1 MMKISKTLIFTIL
14 LTAFSASAYGQQK
27 GYYRSPTIHG
37 DNIVFTAEGDLW
49 KYDLISGKSQRLTTH
64 HGMETQASFSPD
76 GNYIAFTGE
85 YEGPSEIYI
94 IPASGGKPERLT
106 YEENSPLISQW
117 TSDGKI
123 LYSTNYYSTIP
134 NAQLNKI
141 DPETSYSTL
150 IPLFQADQGS
160 YSDEGKLFFTRLRKQ
175 SSHTKRYMGGT
186 AQSIWKF
193 DGKSEAVH
201 LTGEYDGTSKDPMY
215 YQGRIYFLSDRDGTM
230 NIWSMNTEGEDMQQH
245 TFASGWDLYEA
256 DMDNGRIV
264 CQKGADIILYDI
276 NTGQEE
282 IPAIELFSDFDQKR
296 IQWISDPESKITSLN
311 ISHNGKNVVITS
323 RGRVFNFPVNGERW
337 SEITRKY
344 GVRYKEASFA
354 EDRDK
359 IVMLS
364 DESGEFEIWQSGHL
378 GLDKP
383 VQLTEGSNNLITAYS
398 ISPDGKYIVYGEKD
412 NRLKLFDTE
421 KGKSTLIDEN
431 DFSGFRDPLA
441 WSHDSKWIAYV
452 NSADNRNMIIR
463 VYSID
468 DKKSHTLST
477 ERLDSY
483 NPRFSSDGKWLY
495 FISDRTF
502 NSTVGSPWG
511 SRQPDPHLD
520 LTSKIYALALR
531 NDARFPFMESNELQ
545 EEIKEN
551 KELQEETKKNEE
563 LQEVEIDFEGIES
576 RLYEVPLSAGN
587 YRNFYVTGKQLIY
600 MQSEDGSRGSAV
612 KSLKISN
619 EPDNKPKTLASGISG
634 FAVSGDG
641 KNILL
646 RKKDGIYVMKTTAS
660 KLDESEHEIKINN
673 WAFNIDPVEDWKQMF
688 RDAWRM
694 ERDYFY
700 DPGMHGLD
708 WDAVYDK
715 YSALLPRVT
724 DRYELD
730 DLMAQMISELS
741 TLHMFVRGG
750 DKRTSPDNI
759 TMGHLGA
766 DLHKD
771 RSSGAFII
779 DHIYMTDPDYPTETS
794 PLAKP
799 YLRVEKGDA
808 IIAID
813 GVDARKEPSVNKLLA
828 NKAGMQ
834 VRISFEKP
842 DGKTYEEIIK
852 PVSSRAFSNIRYSE
866 WEYTRSR
873 EVAEKS
879 DERIGYVHLRAMGGN
894 NYTEWVKGYYPNYR
908 KEGLIIDVRHN
919 RGGNIDSWILGK
931 LLRKAWFY
939 WAPRAGKP
947 YWNMQY
953 AFRGHMVVLIDE
965 NTASDGEAFAEGFRR
980 LEMGKLIGT
989 RTWGGEIWLSQR
1001 NRLVDNGIATAAEN
1015 GVYSPDGEWLIEGY
1029 GVEPDI
1035 EVDNLPYESFKGKD
1049 AQLEAAIEHLMM
1061 LMEKEPVEVPP
1072 IPERPD
1078 KSFDYNNH

>member
-1 MMKISKTLIFTIL
+1 MIKCSKVLIFTIL
-14 LTAFSASAYGQQK
+14 FTAIAASAYSQHK
-27 GYYRSPTIHG
+27 GYYRSPAING

-49 KYDLISGKSQRLTTH
+49 KYDISSGKTQRLTTH

-76 GNYIAFTGE
+76 GKYIAFTGE
-85 YEGPSEIYI
+85 YEGPDEVYV
-94 IPASGGKPERLT
+94 IPAVGGKPERLT
-106 YEENSPLISQW
+106 YEENSPQISQW
-117 TSDGKI
+117 TADGKI

-134 NAQLNKI
+134 DAQLIKL
-141 DPETSYSTL
+141 DPETSHSTL
-150 IPLFQADQGS
+150 IPLFQADQGT
-160 YSDEGKLFFTRLRKQ
+160 YSDKGELFFTRLRKQ
-175 SSHTKRYMGGT
+175 SSHTKRYVGGT

-193 DGKSEAVH
+193 DGQGEAVH
-201 LTGEYDGTSKDPMY
+201 LTGDYDGTSKDPMY
-215 YQGRIYFLSDRDGTM
+215 YNGRIYFLSDRDGTM
-230 NIWSMNTEGEDMQQH
+230 NIWSMNTNGRDMQQH
-245 TFASGWDLYEA
+245 TYASGWDLVEA
-256 DMDNGRIV
+256 DMDKGRIV
-264 CQKGADIILYDI
+264 CQKGADIIMYDI
-276 NTGQEE
+276 NTGREE

-296 IQWISDPESKITSLN
+296 IQWINDPESKISSVN
-311 ISHNGKNVVITS
+311 ISHDGENVVITS

-344 GVRYKEASFA
+344 GIRYKDASFA
-354 EDRDK
+354 ARDDK
-359 IVMLS
+359 ILMLS

-383 VQLTEGSNNLITAYS
+383 VQMTEGSTNLITNYS

-421 KGKSTLIDEN
+421 SGKSVRIDEN

-452 NSADNRNMIIR
+452 NSAGNRNSIIK

-468 DKKSHTLST
+468 DKKSYIMST
-477 ERLDSY
+477 GRLDSY
-483 NPRFSSDGKWLY
+483 KPRFSHDGKWLY

-511 SRQPDPHLD
+511 SRQPDPHFD
-520 LTSKIYALALR
+520 KTSKIYALALSK
-531 NDARFPFMESNELQ
+531 DARFPFLESNEL
-545 EEIKEN
+545 ED
-551 KELQEETKKNEE
+551 ETKDEKETQT
-563 LQEVEIDFEGIES
+563 LKIDFEGIDY
-576 RLYEVPLSAGN
+576 RLYEVPLSPGN
-587 YRNFYVTGKQLIY
+587 YRNFFVTGEQLIY
-600 MQSEDGSRGSAV
+600 LQSEDGSSGSAV
-612 KSLKISN
+612 KTLKISN
-619 EPDNKPKTLASGISG
+619 DPDNKPKTLASGISG
-634 FAVSGDG
+634 FSVSGNG
-641 KNILL
+641 KKILL
-646 RKKDGIYVMKTTAS
+646 RKRDGIFVMKASAS
-660 KLDESEHEIKINN
+660 KLDEPEHELKINN
-673 WAFNIDPVEDWKQMF
+673 WAFNIDPVEGWKQMF
-688 RDAWRM
+688 IDAWRM

-715 YSALLPRVT
+715 YSALLPRIT

-759 TMGHLGA
+759 SMGHLGA
-766 DLHKD
+766 DLYKD
-771 RSSGAFII
+771 KSSGAFII
-779 DHIYMTDPDYPTETS
+779 GHIYLTDPDYPTENS

-799 YLRVEKGDA
+799 YLRVEEGDA

-813 GVDARKEPSVNKLLA
+813 GVDAKEEPSVNKLLA

-834 VRISFEKP
+834 VRIRFVKP
-842 DGKTYEEIIK
+842 DGFTYEEIIK
-852 PVSSRAFSNIRYSE
+852 PVSSRNFSDIRYSE
-866 WEYTRSR
+866 WEYTRSL

-879 DERIGYVHLRAMGGN
+879 DDRIGYVHLRAMGGN

-980 LEMGKLIGT
+980 LGMGKLIGT

-1015 GVYSPDGEWLIEGY
+1015 GVYSSEGEWLIEGY

-1035 EVDNLPYESFKGKD
+1035 EVDNLPYESFRGKD
-1049 AQLEAAIEHLMM
+1049 AQLEAAIKHLKI

-1078 KSFDYNNH
+1078 KSFDYNK